1 MIVITHTPG
10 KIIIEGHAGYAP
22 IGQDI
27 VCAAVSAL
35 LQTFVASV
43 EEMTTD
49 ELKSDM
55 AAGRAVIEYKSLS
68 EKGQLLMDSF
78 LLGVRMI
85 TDEYSNN
92 VKLSCSEFPNY

>member
-1 MIVITHTPG
+1 MITVTQLPG
-10 KIIIEGHAGYAP
+10 NIIIEGHAGYAP
-22 IGQDI
+22 HGQDI

-49 ELKSDM
+49 EIKSDM

-85 TDEYSNN
+85 SDEYSDYI
-92 VKLSCSEFPNY
+92 KMCRRGTR

>member
-1 MIVITHTPG
+1 MIVVTQLPG
-10 KIIIEGHAGYAP
+10 KIIIEGHAGFAP

-49 ELKSDM
+49 EIKSDM
-55 AAGRAVIEYKSLS
+55 AAGRAVIEYKGLT
-68 EKGQLLMDSF
+68 EAGQLLLDSF

-85 TDEYSNN
+85 TDEYSDN
-92 VKLSCSEFPNY
+92 VKLSKH

>member
-1 MIVITHTPG
+1 MIVVTQLPG

-43 EEMTTD
+43 EEMTAD
-49 ELKSDM
+49 EIKSDIT
-55 AAGRAVIEYKSLS
+55 AGRAVIEYKSLS

-92 VKLSCSEFPNY
+92 VKLCRRGTR